1 MNTYETV
8 VVINAHQSEDT
19 LEGVVNKI
27 KTIITDNKGNILDIN
42 RWGKRRLAY
51 EIKKRQ
57 HGYYISFI
65 FEVEQKDFPSVLKR
79 FFKFNEEILR
89 YLVIGLNKK
98 VLDIRLKKKRIET
111 VNTEEDSEKN
121 AKVEEKNTEKEKVAE

>member
-121 AKVEEKNTEKEKVAE
+121 AKVEEKNTEKEKAVE

>member
-79 FFKFNEEILR
+79 FFKFNEEIICSICL
-89 YLVIGLNKK
+89 L
-98 VLDIRLKKKRIET
+98 
-111 VNTEEDSEKN
+111 SWS
-121 AKVEEKNTEKEKVAE
+121 